1 MSIKIEDEK
10 FYIVEAENDKWLYG
24 SEKEAINFL
33 KKLISENKNLNQD
46 NMNVFEVDTREEKW
60 QIRQLSW
67 SKIAIELIRGEH

>member
-1 MSIKIEDEK
+1 MSIKIDDEK
-10 FYIVEAENDKWLYG
+10 FYIVEAEKDKWIYG

-33 KKLISENKNLNQD
+33 KKLISENKNLGQD